1 MILNQHS
8 CFGCFMGQ
16 NVSAEHQCF
25 ITYIQQNKLH
35 LNSLLFRSD
44 VILMAFFVLPPCV
57 TLECTKTGECQTL
70 YSQKL
75 FRNLDLRAKSELLC
89 SLLWMGSGSL
99 NRYQCWWERS
109 SCHPCNPSQSDG
121 IQARCF
127 SSNMEQDHYPSV
139 SCPYRD
145 VSSQQPQK
153 CPDVVYRRTLGWEL
167 SAPRA
172 VIAGHTKASLH
183 PGFTLFPGSTALLSA
198 KEDFFPLGHCWEPS
212 TENVQKAPA
221 VFS

>member
-1 MILNQHS
+1 
-8 CFGCFMGQ
+8 MGQ

-89 SLLWMGSGSL
+89 SLL
-99 NRYQCWWERS
+99 
-109 SCHPCNPSQSDG
+109 
-121 IQARCF
+121 
-127 SSNMEQDHYPSV
+127 
-139 SCPYRD
+139 
-145 VSSQQPQK
+145 
-153 CPDVVYRRTLGWEL
+153 
-167 SAPRA
+167 
-172 VIAGHTKASLH
+172 
-183 PGFTLFPGSTALLSA
+183 
-198 KEDFFPLGHCWEPS
+198 
-212 TENVQKAPA
+212 
-221 VFS
+221 